1 MARKFVPRKEPAPRM
16 GVAMPPT
23 EGVAPE
29 QPLYYLWRVSPSRM
43 GFFFDQLAQLL
54 HAGVNI
60 YEALLELCQRGVDGR
75 LSRAAASMVEPISNG
90 ASLSEQLDR
99 YPELFPAHVRGL
111 VKAGEISGRLDRIAA
126 QIAEDYQERQKR
138 AWIISLAQLWFAMP
152 LVLVLFVVPLPR
164 AIDLGWSWYFGFVV
178 RVSVPVLFGTILLY
192 QLSKVILNLRRFQ
205 RLRDRVLYALPV
217 AGLLTR
223 RAATRR
229 YVLALEALIGSGVEI
244 QEAME
249 IAAST
254 AGNVVIEEQLLE
266 AAEKVRDGTP
276 IGPALAGAKAL
287 PVELRQSLETAE
299 RAGNY
304 DGVLDGLG
312 QWARELQA
320 RSLKLAG
327 IGGYGIVLL
336 LVSIV
341 VAVAVGYTYK
351 SYMESVLRKADEWMP

>member
-1 MARKFVPRKEPAPRM
+1 MARKFVPQKDPTRRM
-16 GVAMPPT
+16 RAVMPPT

-29 QPLYYLWRVSPSRM
+29 QPLYYLWRVAPSRM

-75 LSRAAASMVEPISNG
+75 LSRAAASMVQPIANG
-90 ASLSEQLDR
+90 GSFSEQLDR

-111 VKAGEISGRLDRIAA
+111 VKAGEKSGRLDRITA
-126 QIAEDYQERQKR
+126 QIAQDYQERQKR
-138 AWIISLAQLWFAMP
+138 AWVISLVQLWFAIP
-152 LVLVLFVVPLPR
+152 LVLIFFVVPLPR
-164 AIDLGWSWYFGFVV
+164 AIDLGWSWYFGFVL
-178 RVSVPVLFGTILLY
+178 RVSMPVLLGTILLH
-192 QLSKVILNLRRFQ
+192 QLSKVILNLRRLR

-217 AGLLTR
+217 AGLLIR

-229 YVLALEALIGSGVEI
+229 YILALEALIGSGVEI

-254 AGNVVIEEQLLE
+254 AGNVVIEEQLMK
-266 AAEKVRDGTP
+266 AAEKVRGGTP
-276 IGPALAGAKAL
+276 VGPALAGAKAL

-299 RAGNY
+299 RAGSY
-304 DGVLDGLG
+304 DDALAGLG

-327 IGGYGIVLL
+327 LGGYGIVLL
-336 LVSIV
+336 LVSIA
-341 VAVAVGYTYK
+341 VAVAVGYTYI
-351 SYMESVLRKADEWMP
+351 SYVESVLRKGDEWMP

>member
-1 MARKFVPRKEPAPRM
+1 LARKFVPRKDSTRRLA
-16 GVAMPPT
+16 AIMPPT

-60 YEALLELCQRGVDGR
+60 YEALLELCQRGVDRR
-75 LSRAAASMVEPISNG
+75 LSHAAASMVGPIANG
-90 ASLSEQLDR
+90 ASFADQLER

-111 VKAGEISGRLDRIAA
+111 VRAGEKSGRLDRIAA

-138 AWIISLAQLWFAMP
+138 AWVISLAQLWFTMP
-152 LVLVLFVVPLPR
+152 LVLILFVVPLPR
-164 AIDLGWSWYFGFVV
+164 AIDLGWSWYFGFIL
-178 RVSVPVLFGTILLY
+178 RIAVPVLIGTIILY
-192 QLSKVILNLRRFQ
+192 QLSKVILNLRRVRRF
-205 RLRDRVLYALPV
+205 RDRLLYALPM

-254 AGNVVIEEQLLE
+254 AGNLVIEAQLQE
-266 AAEKVRDGTP
+266 AAQKVRDGTP

-299 RAGNY
+299 RAGSY
-304 DGVLDGLG
+304 DDVLDGLRH
-312 QWARELQA
+312 WARELQA

-327 IGGYGIVLL
+327 IGGYGIVLV

-341 VAVAVGYTYK
+341 VAFAVAHTYK
-351 SYMESVLRKADEWMP
+351 SYIESVFRKADEWMP